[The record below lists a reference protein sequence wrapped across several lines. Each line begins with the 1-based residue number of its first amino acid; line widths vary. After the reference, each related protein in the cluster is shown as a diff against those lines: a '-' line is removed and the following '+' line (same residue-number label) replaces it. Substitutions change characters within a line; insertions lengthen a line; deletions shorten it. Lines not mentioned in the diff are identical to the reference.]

1 MNGPEILGSVFGFE
15 ITQTIVN
22 TWIIMAIAF
31 VVMYVLTRKLKVAG
45 NPGKAQI
52 IGETIVTTMDNLVG
66 STMGK
71 DKMRFGAYMLSLMM
85 FLIFCNISGFIGLR
99 APTADLNVTF
109 TLAIMT
115 FCMIHYNSI
124 KCNGIKRYAKE
135 YVEPLPFLLP
145 INILEQFT
153 LPLSMGFRLF
163 GNMTGGVIIMGL
175 VYGALTGMMFLG
187 LVIPIPLH
195 FYFDGFVAALQS
207 FVFTMLTMVF
217 VAKGIDE

>member
-1 MNGPEILGSVFGFE
+1 MNGPEIYMTIFGFE
-15 ITQTIVN
+15 LTETIVN

-31 VVMYVLTRKLKVAG
+31 VIFYALTRNLKAEG
-45 NPGKAQI
+45 RPGKAQI
-52 IGETIVTTMDNLVG
+52 LGETVVTTMDNLVG

-71 DKMRFGAYMLSLMM
+71 DKMRFGSYMLSLMM
-85 FLIFCNISGFIGLR
+85 FLVFSNVSGFIGLR

-115 FCMIHYNSI
+115 FCMIHINSI
-124 KCNGIKRYAKE
+124 KSNGLKHYAKE

-175 VYGALTGMMFLG
+175 VYAALTEMMFLG

-217 VAKGIDE
+217 VAKGIDQ

>member
-1 MNGPEILGSVFGFE
+1 MNGPEIYGTIFGFQ
-15 ITQTIVN
+15 ITETIVN
-22 TWIIMAIAF
+22 TWIIMAVAF
-31 VVMYVLTRKLKVAG
+31 VVLYVLTRNLKAAG
-45 NPGKAQI
+45 HPGKAQI

-71 DKMRFGAYMLSLMM
+71 DKMQFAPYMLSLMM
-85 FLIFCNISGFIGLR
+85 FIIFCNLSGFFALR

-124 KCNGIKRYAKE
+124 KANGIKKYAKE
-135 YVEPLPFLLP
+135 YIEPLPFLLP

-175 VYGALTGMMFLG
+175 VYGGLTSLMYLG
-187 LVIPIPLH
+187 LIIPIPLH
-195 FYFDGFVAALQS
+195 FYFDGFIALLQS

-217 VAKGIDE
+217 VAKGMDQ